1 MTDFKAQ
8 KTTKNTISLSWK
20 KPISDGGSYITSYVL
35 ELGEGEDKWK
45 QIKKGKE
52 VSHTIS
58 ELTEDKEYTFRVK
71 ALNESGEGPPTE
83 LTVVAKDQFGKSEST
98 DGDFFLEYTFTN
110 NELWVLVLPDC
121 NLSGLQD
128 NCYVVKEGS
137 TTRINIPVIGVPY
150 PTALWKKGDTMLGD
164 TGRMCV
170 EASQGVTTLLIRDC
184 QRGDADTYTINV
196 RNSAG
201 SKDCKF
207 NLKVVGK
214 PGICT
219 GPIQFDEITA
229 DGITLEWGPPKDD
242 GGAEVSNYIVE
253 KRRTTD
259 NKWATVASA
268 IQKTTMRVI
277 RLHERK
283 EYIFRVFAENKYGVG
298 EYLRSDPVIAQHP
311 FSE

>member
-1 MTDFKAQ
+1 M
-8 KTTKNTISLSWK
+8 
-20 KPISDGGSYITSYVL
+20 
-35 ELGEGEDKWK
+35 
-45 QIKKGKE
+45 
-52 VSHTIS
+52 
-58 ELTEDKEYTFRVK
+58 
-71 ALNESGEGPPTE
+71 
-83 LTVVAKDQFGKSEST
+83 
-98 DGDFFLEYTFTN
+98 
-110 NELWVLVLPDC
+110 PDC
-121 NLSGLQD
+121 NLSDLHD
-128 NCYVVKEGS
+128 NCCIVKEGS
-137 TTRINIPVIGVPY
+137 TTRINIPVSGVPH

-170 EASQGVTTLLIRDC
+170 EASPGFTTLLIRDC
-184 QRGDADTYTINV
+184 QRGDADSYTISV
-196 RNSAG
+196 KNSAG

-268 IQKTTMRVI
+268 IQKTSMRVI
-277 RLHERK
+277 RLQEGK

-298 EYLRSDPVIAQHP
+298 EHLRSDPVIAQHP
-311 FSE
+311 FSEWHKPLIHRYTHVFLVPHE

>member
-1 MTDFKAQ
+1 MIVS
-8 KTTKNTISLSWK
+8 NYYLISKFLW
-20 KPISDGGSYITSYVL
+20 IS
-35 ELGEGEDKWK
+35 
-45 QIKKGKE
+45 
-52 VSHTIS
+52 
-58 ELTEDKEYTFRVK
+58 
-71 ALNESGEGPPTE
+71 
-83 LTVVAKDQFGKSEST
+83 
-98 DGDFFLEYTFTN
+98 
-110 NELWVLVLPDC
+110 VLPDC
-121 NLSGLQD
+121 NLSALHD

-137 TTRINIPVIGVPY
+137 TTRINIPIIGAPH
-150 PTALWKKGDTMLGD
+150 PTATWKRGDTMIGD

-170 EASQGVTTLLIRDC
+170 EASQGVTTLLIRDS

-207 NLKVVGK
+207 QLKVVGK

-219 GPIQFDEITA
+219 GPIKFDEITA
-229 DGITLEWGPPKDD
+229 DGITLEWGPPADD

-277 RLHERK
+277 RLHDGI

-311 FSE
+311 FRECHTAN